1 MEEVLKKILIVTEYF
16 YPSHNSTSFYLTNIS
31 KKLAEKNIVK
41 VICNTNIEDKKELN
55 INNLQ
60 IIRAKEIKLSKNNVI
75 SRTLKFLLSSI
86 KLSILVYKNINK
98 NEKVFSVT
106 NPAFIIVFLAILKKI
121 KKFDYTLLIYDVF
134 PENLIAAGILKQNS
148 IVYKL
153 IKKIYDWSYL
163 KADRLVVIGRDME
176 EVIRVKTNNK
186 ISTILIENW
195 CDFTKIIPTNKN
207 DNKILNDLGIVN
219 KKIFLFAGN
228 LGRVQGIQNILD
240 AAEDINNDN
249 FVLLFIGD
257 GAMKKD
263 IEEHIKI
270 SKKKNVIYAGSF
282 PMSEQNIFLNACD
295 IAMVSLSD
303 SMYGLGVPSKSY
315 FNMSA
320 AKPILFIGDKNSEIA
335 RVINENNIG
344 WVVENNNSFEL
355 ANKFNEILEMSSN
368 VLDELGKRAREV
380 VSSRYSQEI
389 ILNKYDELY

>member
-1 MEEVLKKILIVTEYF
+1 MSKKILIVTEYF

-86 KLSILVYKNINK
+86 KLSILVYKN
-98 NEKVFSVT
+98 EKVFSVT

-121 KKFDYTLLIYDVF
+121 KKFDVF

-186 ISTILIENW
+186 I
-195 CDFTKIIPTNKN
+195 D
-207 DNKILNDLGIVN
+207 
-219 KKIFLFAGN
+219 
-228 LGRVQGIQNILD
+228 
-240 AAEDINNDN
+240 
-249 FVLLFIGD
+249 
-257 GAMKKD
+257 
-263 IEEHIKI
+263 
-270 SKKKNVIYAGSF
+270 
-282 PMSEQNIFLNACD
+282 
-295 IAMVSLSD
+295 
-303 SMYGLGVPSKSY
+303 
-315 FNMSA
+315 
-320 AKPILFIGDKNSEIA
+320 
-335 RVINENNIG
+335 
-344 WVVENNNSFEL
+344 
-355 ANKFNEILEMSSN
+355 
-368 VLDELGKRAREV
+368 
-380 VSSRYSQEI
+380 
-389 ILNKYDELY
+389 